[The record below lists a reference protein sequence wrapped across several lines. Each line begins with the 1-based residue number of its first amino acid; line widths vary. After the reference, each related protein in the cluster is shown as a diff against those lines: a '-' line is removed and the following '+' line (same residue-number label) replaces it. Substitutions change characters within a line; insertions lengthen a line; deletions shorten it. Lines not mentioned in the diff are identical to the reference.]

1 MLKVSKREK
10 MILGSAAAAV
20 IWGVCAL
27 IPSPAKGSQQPAANA
42 GMTVVKEF
50 IAGLDA
56 LIKENSPPDK
66 IEYAI
71 RAAESE
77 WGGDPFSKTD
87 GEAAAA
93 LPGAKPAGGFDY
105 SGYLEM
111 NNRRLAVID
120 GVEYEA
126 GELLEGD
133 GYKVKDIFPYMVVV
147 ESIAEGKEIKINL
160 HGIRDNRDGE
170 DDATVQIL
178 PVQSAPAKSFQLG
191 AQQRGNRSHEAGP
204 SPKRQTLNV
213 YGDAGHPVANSG
225 GCSDE
230 GTVCFVAGTD

>member
-1 MLKVSKREK
+1 MMLKMSKRER

-27 IPSPAKGSQQPAANA
+27 LPSPAKGSQPPAANA
-42 GMTVVKEF
+42 RMTAVKEF
-50 IAGLDA
+50 IAGLGA

-71 RAAESE
+71 RAAEAD
-77 WGGDPFSKTD
+77 WGGDPFSETH
-87 GEAAAA
+87 GEAAAI
-93 LPGAKPAGGFDY
+93 PGEKSAEGFDY

-126 GELLEGD
+126 GDVIEGD
-133 GYKVKDIFPYMVVV
+133 GFKVKNILPHMVVV

-160 HGIRDNRDGE
+160 HGTREKRGEE
-170 DDATVQIL
+170 DDAAVQIL
-178 PVQSAPAKSFQLG
+178 PVQSAPAATFRLG
-191 AQQRGNRSHEAGP
+191 APDGKRSPEV
-204 SPKRQTLNV
+204 SLSSKRQTLNV
-213 YGDAGHPVANSG
+213 FGNAGPPFPNG
-225 GCSDE
+225 G
-230 GTVCFVAGTD
+230 G